1 MKFEEARLKN
11 LLNKIVHNAFQN
23 YKIQEKEIFTCD
35 SNYSGRLKKENIK
48 PNDEGI
54 FFYAHDRNVFWRA
67 EEIFQ
72 FRNQSNKTA
81 RRDNKNIGFLYLLL
95 LNSIPKNSVSRMEF
109 NDEIRNITDFLVSAQ
124 DKKYIA
130 LMKHSIQGNEPY
142 EELIHIETNNRQR
155 DRVRQKIPSN
165 MTSNEKNMIELAKYG
180 GKDAPEERSE
190 KYIGESSINIY
201 ENVKEKKNPQKTHN
215 NTTNTN
221 EEKRISKVT
230 LNYYE
235 TPKTNLFSK
244 IQNKFS
250 CT

>member
-95 LNSIPKNSVSRMEF
+95 LNSIPKNSVSRMES

-124 DKKYIA
+124 EKKYTA
-130 LMKHSIQGNEPY
+130 LLKH
-142 EELIHIETNNRQR
+142 
-155 DRVRQKIPSN
+155 
-165 MTSNEKNMIELAKYG
+165 
-180 GKDAPEERSE
+180 
-190 KYIGESSINIY
+190 SINIY